1 MVDFIALIDGPEQIE
16 SFRMPKQ
23 KRQQEYK
30 ASVVFLKEPLPPDDP
45 GDYDRFGILLK
56 ESQKFCKRVGLQK
69 DLIPKIIKSD
79 SDWAFILKVDA
90 LLESAAKHIVR
101 NGLQIQLLKQTFRNG
116 ALDDFIDSLSMNGRT
131 SLLKLLEASALPE
144 EELRFVE
151 VTRLVRNAY
160 AHNIQ
165 YADFSLAQLINSR
178 ADKSRLIKYLSGV
191 KNFDEAQLMSSYEKD
206 AIFFRF
212 CIIDSVMRFLFYA
225 YHLTSKPRKT
235 VRRRAASKLAAI
247 PK

>member
-1 MVDFIALIDGPEQIE
+1 
-16 SFRMPKQ
+16 MPKQ
-23 KRQQEYK
+23 KKQQHYK
-30 ASVVFLKEPLPPDDP
+30 ASVVFRRAPLPPDDP
-45 GDYDRFGILLK
+45 GDYDRFEILLK

-69 DLIPKIIKSD
+69 DLISKIIKSD

-90 LLESAAKHIVR
+90 LLESAAKVSTAH
-101 NGLQIQLLKQTFRNG
+101 GLQIQLLKQTFRSG

-160 AHNIQ
+160 AHNIE
-165 YADFSLAQLINSR
+165 YADLSLTQLINSR
-178 ADKSRLIKYLSGV
+178 GDKSRLIKYLSGI
-191 KNFDEAQLMSSYEKD
+191 KTYDEAKLMGSYERD
-206 AIFFRF
+206 PIFLRY

-225 YHLTSKPRKT
+225 YHLTSKPKKT
-235 VRRRAASKLAAI
+235 IYRRSASK
-247 PK
+247 